1 MVTLAGCGR
10 GDEVVTTPPPPTQVR
25 HDLGPLT
32 SRFPELG
39 APVSASWVT
48 WNSSGPDDRVPG
60 PSTYWLD
67 AVVRL
72 DPVTWLRLKTQ
83 FQPTDQ
89 GHTPEVQDLLRTGLP
104 AGPYLT
110 SDALELAFT
119 TPALASHAYLDAQ
132 GNDVVLMS
140 TGM

>member
-1 MVTLAGCGR
+1 MLLLAGCGR

-32 SRFPELG
+32 SRFTELG
-39 APVSASWVT
+39 APESASWVT
-48 WNSSGPDDRVPG
+48 WNSSSRDDRVPG

-83 FQPTDQ
+83 YQPTDR
-89 GHTPEVQDLLRTGLP
+89 GHRPAVQDLLRPGLP
-104 AGPYLT
+104 VGPYLT
-110 SDALELAFT
+110 SDALDLAFT
-119 TPALASHAYLDAQ
+119 TPALASYAYLNAQ
-132 GNDVVLMS
+132 SNDLVLMS